1 MSAEDPK
8 SKPRRD
14 KPPHPDHSLDQ
25 ASPQVHQD
33 PRAGDVGA
41 TGAVDRGAGQ
51 SGHIDHGIDQV
62 LKESV
67 TPRKDHG
74 ADMAHESAH
83 KDESADDTG
92 SGGATHRG

>member
-1 MSAEDPK
+1 MSANDPK
-8 SKPRRD
+8 SQSPSD
-14 KPPHPDHSLDQ
+14 KPPHPDHSLDP

-41 TGAVDRGAGQ
+41 TGAVDRGAEQ

-62 LKESV
+62 LKEN
-67 TPRKDHG
+67 TKPRKDHG
-74 ADMAHESAH
+74 ADAAHESVH